1 MESDSE
7 VELMKRGG
15 RKKRPAR
22 ATQSQNVKQ
31 SQVVNVKIHMGD
43 KAKPRAR
50 AKKAASDTV
59 MLLPDRMK
67 PLFKAGYTPAE
78 PVRAA
83 GPGFFF
89 ANAPAPSQAAS
100 YGNAPTAIR
109 PLSSGRFIPSADPSM
124 NMNQNKDDD
133 IRIAVNPSGIVTGVK
148 EVRAL
153 PSAAVK
159 AMEAIAASAA
169 SQEALQRSLRDMAPF
184 VGRPVGP
191 PANRVDEVRA
201 IPSAG
206 VQMMRTAF
214 ANMPM
219 SAASSSSE
227 GMDFPQIPFPPM
239 GPETA
244 AEKRRDTI
252 ADRDRLGALME
263 VEKQGAAQGASEA
276 ELQALYRDNMRR
288 GGRVSLF

>member
-1 MESDSE
+1 MDSDD
-7 VELMKRGG
+7 VMELMKRGG
-15 RKKRPAR
+15 RKRRAR
-22 ATQSQNVKQ
+22 ATQSQKVKQ
-31 SQVVNVKIHMGD
+31 SQVVNVTVHTG
-43 KAKPRAR
+43 AKPR
-50 AKKAASDTV
+50 AKKAASDSV

-67 PLFKAGYTPAE
+67 PLFKAGYNPAE

-109 PLSSGRFIPSADPSM
+109 PLTSGRFVPSADPSM

-153 PSAAVK
+153 PSAS
-159 AMEAIAASAA
+159 MPLS
-169 SQEALQRSLRDMAPF
+169 SNYQSSSAPF
-184 VGRPVGP
+184 MGRPVGP
-191 PANRVDEVRA
+191 PENRVDEVLA

-206 VQMMRTAF
+206 VEAMRQAF
-214 ANMPM
+214 ARMPVQSSLLASVM
-219 SAASSSSE
+219 PESAFE
-227 GMDFPQIPFPPM
+227 RIPFPPM
-239 GPETA
+239 ASDTA
-244 AEKRRDTI
+244 ERNRDVI
-252 ADRDRLGALME
+252 ADRNRLGALME
-263 VEKQGAAQGASEA
+263 VEKQGASRGASEA

-288 GGRVSLF
+288 GGRVSIF

>member
-1 MESDSE
+1 MDSDSE

-22 ATQSQNVKQ
+22 ARATQSQKVKQ
-31 SQVVNVKIHMGD
+31 SQVVNVTVHTG
-43 KAKPRAR
+43 AKPR

-78 PVRAA
+78 PIRAA

-89 ANAPAPSQAAS
+89 ANPPAASQASA

-109 PLSSGRFIPSADPSM
+109 PLSSGRFTASADPSR

-133 IRIAVNPSGIVTGVK
+133 IRIAVNPSGIEAGVK

-153 PSAAVK
+153 PSALPPRIIPF
-159 AMEAIAASAA
+159 EQAIANA
-169 SQEALQRSLRDMAPF
+169 MPF
-184 VGRPVGP
+184 IGRPVGP

-201 IPSAG
+201 IPSETVRRMLPTRPLMVAE
-206 VQMMRTAF
+206 A
-214 ANMPM
+214 
-219 SAASSSSE
+219 SSSSSSE

-244 AEKRRDTI
+244 AEKRRATIDT
-252 ADRDRLGALME
+252 AKRLGTLME
-263 VEKQGAAQGASEA
+263 MEKQGAARGASEE
-276 ELQALYRDNMRR
+276 ELTALYRENMRR
-288 GGRVSLF
+288 GGRLSLF